1 MPRSLRNYRGFLA
14 STRGIAAVE
23 FSLVFPIL
31 LVLLLAAIDAGRA
44 VAVSMKVRAAAY
56 ALDAMANQYL
66 YIYDSDMQQI
76 LGAASI
82 VLAPYSS
89 GPASVILSQI
99 QVSASGQATVIWS
112 DQLNGTARTP
122 GHTLAIPT
130 NLTSTSAT
138 NKVCRDNTYP
148 SCYLL
153 LAEVSYT
160 YTPMFGHFI
169 TGPINISD
177 TVYVTPRSVT
187 CIQRNGNIPAS
198 C

>member
-1 MPRSLRNYRGFLA
+1 MPRSPRSYRGFLA
-14 STRGIAAVE
+14 STRGIAAIE

-66 YIYDSDMQQI
+66 YIYDTDMQQI
-76 LGAASI
+76 LGATAI

-89 GPASVILSQI
+89 APASVLLSQI
-99 QVSASGQATVIWS
+99 QVSASGRATVIWS
-112 DQLNGTARTP
+112 DQLNGTAYSP
-122 GHTLAIPT
+122 GYTLTIPT
-130 NLTSTSAT
+130 ILTNTSAS
-138 NKVCRDNTYP
+138 NKVCKDSTYP
-148 SCYLL
+148 SCYFL

-160 YTPMFGHFI
+160 YTPMFGNFI
-169 TGPINISD
+169 TGPITLSD
-177 TVYVTPRSVT
+177 KVYIAPRNVT